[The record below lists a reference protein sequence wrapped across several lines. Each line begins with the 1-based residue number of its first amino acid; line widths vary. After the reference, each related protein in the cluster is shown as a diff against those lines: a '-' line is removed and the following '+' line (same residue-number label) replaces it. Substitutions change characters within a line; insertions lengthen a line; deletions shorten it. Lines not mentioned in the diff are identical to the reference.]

1 VDSVGDAVAIS
12 MDESGAVDVARV
24 AELWGGSAQDA
35 REAMVGVVFTDPT
48 DPTQLVPAARYLS
61 GNVRTKFAE
70 AAQHRDGGYAENV
83 AALRAVIPRTIE
95 AAEIEVRPGVPWIP
109 TQDYEVF
116 VREVLGAD
124 RVSVDYTLGTWKVDV
139 PGWQRTSPLMTDVYG
154 TGDYDAASCWKR
166 SATPGLCR

>member
-1 VDSVGDAVAIS
+1 VGDAVAIS

-35 REAMVGVVFTDPT
+35 REAMVGVVFT

-83 AALRAVIPRTIE
+83 AALRAVIPRTH
-95 AAEIEVRPGVPWIP
+95 
-109 TQDYEVF
+109 
-116 VREVLGAD
+116 
-124 RVSVDYTLGTWKVDV
+124 
-139 PGWQRTSPLMTDVYG
+139 
-154 TGDYDAASCWKR
+154 
-166 SATPGLCR
+166 

>member
-1 VDSVGDAVAIS
+1 
-12 MDESGAVDVARV
+12 
-24 AELWGGSAQDA
+24 
-35 REAMVGVVFTDPT
+35 
-48 DPTQLVPAARYLS
+48 
-61 GNVRTKFAE
+61 
-70 AAQHRDGGYAENV
+70 
-83 AALRAVIPRTIE
+83 
-95 AAEIEVRPGVPWIP
+95 
-109 TQDYEVF
+109 VF